1 MTPTFSQ
8 RLLDKHAL
16 ITGGGSGIGR
26 AIAERFAAEG
36 AHVFIVELNEAGAS
50 DAAAAI
56 RAAGGKCDVL
66 AADVSDTEAMR
77 AAFAKL
83 PKLDV
88 LVNNAGI
95 AHIGNVLTTTVADM
109 EDRKSVV

>member
-1 MTPTFSQ
+1 MNPTFPQ
-8 RLLDKHAL
+8 RLLGKHAL

-36 AHVFIVELNEAGAS
+36 AHAFIMEINEAAGA

-56 RAAGGKCDVL
+56 RTAGGKCDVL

-77 AAFAKL
+77 AAFCEAAK
-83 PKLDV
+83 
-88 LVNNAGI
+88 AER
-95 AHIGNVLTTTVADM
+95 AREQRRHRTH
-109 EDRKSVV
+109 R